1 MPIPTEV
8 PLAVV
13 VVMAVATLILCTYL
27 ERRLRRNIRLGL
39 IEERRYSPRQLEEF
53 RRIREKMKA
62 KEGKE

>member
-13 VVMAVATLILCTYL
+13 VVMAVANLILCTYL
-27 ERRLRRNIRLGL
+27 EKRLRRNIRLGI

-53 RRIREKMKA
+53 RRIREEMKA
-62 KEGKE
+62 KERKE